1 MNLFRID
8 PSSLPK
14 RGPNVIREAVATQAA
29 PAAVGPYSQAIQTG
43 ELVFA
48 SGQIGLDPSS
58 GKLREGLEAQTR
70 QVLANLRAVL
80 EAADLTLDD
89 VVKTTIFIVD
99 IGQFATVNAIYGE
112 AFSSPPP
119 PPPARSTVQVSALPL
134 GALVEIEAIAVRRLA
149 ASEPV

>member
-1 MNLFRID
+1 M
-8 PSSLPK
+8 
-14 RGPNVIREAVATQAA
+14 IREAVATHAA

-89 VVKTTIFIVD
+89 VVKTTIFLVD
-99 IGQFATVNAIYGE
+99 IGQFATVNGIYGE
-112 AFSSPPP
+112 AFSS

-149 ASEPV
+149 ASKGA

>member
-1 MNLFRID
+1 M
-8 PSSLPK
+8 
-14 RGPNVIREAVATQAA
+14 IREAVATQAA
-29 PAAVGPYSQAIQTG
+29 PAAVGPYSQAIRAG

-70 QVLANLRAVL
+70 QALANLRAVL
-80 EAADLTLDD
+80 EAAGLTMGD
-89 VVKTTIFIVD
+89 VVKTTLFIVD

-112 AFSSPPP
+112 AFSS

-134 GALVEIEAIAVRRLA
+134 GALVEIEAIAVRGLA
-149 ASEPV
+149 AAEPD